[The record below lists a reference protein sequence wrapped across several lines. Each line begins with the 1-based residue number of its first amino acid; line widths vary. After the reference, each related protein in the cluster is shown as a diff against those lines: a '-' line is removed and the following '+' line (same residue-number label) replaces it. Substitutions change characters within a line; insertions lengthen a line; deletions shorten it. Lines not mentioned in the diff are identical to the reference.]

1 MQLKRRRKVRKLVV
15 GSLAFIACL
24 AMGMTMF
31 FSQSNAVYA
40 SENTADPSTA
50 MNYQETY
57 NQ

>member
-1 MQLKRRRKVRKLVV
+1 MRLKRRRKVRKLVA

-50 MNYQETY
+50 MNY
-57 NQ
+57 